1 MVGSFLILFVVS
13 CRQVFFSWLPP
24 PAVATLKLLDAYCL
38 RKFGI
43 REASMSTLLTTIA
56 AVLMARFFSA
66 ILSYSEKTHYLPKEE
81 DATIISSKPKGSTSI
96 EEFCLLC
103 GPTNSGKTALFQAL
117 LSLDQ
122 HPQHDIPQTVTSMK
136 AWEGSFV
143 QQKGTRVHLI
153 DFPGH
158 CHLLE
163 ELPRVASLA
172 NRVVL
177 GLDSTKPV
185 KEAATFL
192 YLLLTNNQIQ
202 STLKS
207 AMGRYGK
214 NMKIPIMVA
223 CLKSDLPSS
232 KTCLR
237 IKLQLKQELERI
249 RKTKLAWDKAQ
260 QKSQS
265 LETNVRESEL
275 ALGVPHRNLDFDSCD
290 ELPCQLSFVSV
301 RLTSLDVCLD
311 ESALNTGLSQVREFV
326 TNGSVEG
333 YSSIKR
339 NV

>member
-1 MVGSFLILFVVS
+1 MVEGFLILSVES
-13 CRQVFFSWLPP
+13 CRQVLFSWLPP
-24 PAVATLKLLDAYCL
+24 PAVATLKLLDAFCF

-43 REASMSTLLTTIA
+43 REASMCMLLTTVA
-56 AVLMARFFSA
+56 AVLMARFFWA
-66 ILSYSEKTHYLPKEE
+66 VFSYSEKTHFEE
-81 DATIISSKPKGSTSI
+81 DATTISSKPKGSTSV

-117 LSLDQ
+117 LTLDQ
-122 HPQHDIPQTVTSMK
+122 HSQHDIPPTVTSMK

-143 QQKGTRVHLI
+143 GPQKGIRVQLI

-158 CHLLE
+158 GQLLE
-163 ELPRVASLA
+163 ELPRVASSA
-172 NRVVL
+172 NRVIL

-202 STLKS
+202 STWKS

-214 NMKIPIMVA
+214 NMKIPILVA

-237 IKLQLKQELERI
+237 IKLQLKQELERL
-249 RKTKLAWDKAQ
+249 RKAKLAWDMAQ

-265 LETNVRESEL
+265 LEGFVRESEL
-275 ALGVPHRNLDFDSCD
+275 ALGAPHRNLDFDSCE

-301 RLTSLDVCLD
+301 RLTSLDVCLH
-311 ESALNTGLSQVREFV
+311 ESAVNTGLSQVREFV
-326 TNGSVEG
+326 ANGSVDEC
-333 YSSIKR
+333 SSIRR